1 MSARLSLALGIVV
14 GVAVTAAVGQ
24 GPKTPSRLVINQNAT
39 PVPRT
44 IPAGQAVAVFGP
56 DEGPGVD
63 HVRVT
68 LHGYGIDPIFGCDF
82 ASGTMARP
90 AAAQNR
96 ETLCTFQGRG
106 YDGRGY
112 AKSTMQFRPVTCE
125 DWTPAR
131 KCTHVVLS
139 TTRQGT
145 TQEYVK
151 VNWSDGGHIEYGN
164 ALPALTGGCGTGA
177 TITGSD
183 NGFSVIVGRGAG
195 EACQVR
201 FHSPWV
207 LAYSRQPYEPVCVAN
222 NQSRAALVS
231 AVAVTS
237 RTLAIRGDFRPGDGI
252 AVVCVGRHDWPAQ
265 S

>member
-1 MSARLSLALGIVV
+1 
-14 GVAVTAAVGQ
+14 
-24 GPKTPSRLVINQNAT
+24 
-39 PVPRT
+39 
-44 IPAGQAVAVFGP
+44 
-56 DEGPGVD
+56 
-63 HVRVT
+63 
-68 LHGYGIDPIFGCDF
+68 
-82 ASGTMARP
+82 MARP

-195 EACQVR
+195 EACEVR
-201 FHSPWV
+201 FHIPWV
-207 LAYSRQPYEPVCVAN
+207 LAYSRQPYAPVCVAN
-222 NQSRAALVS
+222 NQSRASLVS

-237 RTLAIRGDFRPGDGI
+237 RTLAIRGDVRPGDGI